1 MKDFKQIRQKSDTK
15 TVSGNAVKTD
25 KFGEYNFKL
34 VKDGNVFN
42 LFMNGIKF
50 DSFASK
56 SEAEKNYKK
65 LVDQTKEIY
74 KEDNK

>member
-1 MKDFKQIRQKSDTK
+1 
-15 TVSGNAVKTD
+15 
-25 KFGEYNFKL
+25 
-34 VKDGNVFN
+34 
-42 LFMNGIKF
+42 MNGIKF